1 MRAWVARGASEP
13 TANIAYRALPCVTRR
28 LYSPTKATKWRQ
40 PSRAIREAPFA
51 SHHCRGPMPP
61 QSRDIGRV
69 RHASTAARQRAHS
82 VFRAAA
88 SVLSSGRRPTTPD
101 ERVHNVVVGLGG
113 ASTACRRGG
122 WDDRPARRA
131 VGAAATAAERG
142 AQAVANERGRDA
154 RGSRCARIRRSR
166 RSTSPSK
173 ASVGIGHGDA
183 TSGLAAGGRRAAP
196 AAFPRSPAPRPA
208 L

>member
-1 MRAWVARGASEP
+1 M
-13 TANIAYRALPCVTRR
+13 TRR

-61 QSRDIGRV
+61 RSRDIGRV

-122 WDDRPARRA
+122 CVGTIDLREEQSAPRQRQPSAVRKPWPTSAGVTRGARA
-131 VGAAATAAERG
+131 AHAYGARG
-142 AQAVANERGRDA
+142 AQRA
-154 RGSRCARIRRSR
+154 RARLVSESVMGTRHRVSW
-166 RSTSPSK
+166 ST
-173 ASVGIGHGDA
+173 
-183 TSGLAAGGRRAAP
+183 RN
-196 AAFPRSPAPRPA
+196 
-208 L
+208 